1 MFSFNARQK
10 VIIDKLVDRDL
21 SKKFVYDHFSPSVNG
36 TLKKT
41 LYFLLNF
48 LFFKDNRIYF

>member
-1 MFSFNARQK
+1 MCSLNASQK
-10 VIIDKLVDRDL
+10 VIIDKLVDRD
-21 SKKFVYDHFSPSVNG
+21 SSNKFVYNHFSPSVNEM
-36 TLKKT
+36 LKKT